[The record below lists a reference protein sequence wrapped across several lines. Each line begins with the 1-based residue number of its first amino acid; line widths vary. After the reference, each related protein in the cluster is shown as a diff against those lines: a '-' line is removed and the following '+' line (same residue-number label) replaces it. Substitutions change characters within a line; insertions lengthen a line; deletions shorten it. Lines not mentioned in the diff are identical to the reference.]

1 MSHATIVTISKETP
15 AAEIENTILGADGV
29 IVEDAGNP
37 GAWFAVTVALEKYG
51 KPVALIADGAS
62 ATFGTALNHPMLK
75 IVTPTDDRAIIDAFF
90 TKHFPA
96 PVDPACA
103 GDVCRI

>member
-1 MSHATIVTISKETP
+1 MSHATLATIP
-15 AAEIENTILGADGV
+15 AQTAPTDIENIIMNADGV
-29 IVEDAGNP
+29 IIEDTGNP
-37 GAWFAVTVALEKYG
+37 GAWFAVTLALEKYG

-62 ATFGTALNHPMLK
+62 AAFGTSLNHPMLK
-75 IVTPTDDRAIIDAFF
+75 IIAPTDDRAAVDAFF

-96 PVDPACA
+96 PVDPDCG